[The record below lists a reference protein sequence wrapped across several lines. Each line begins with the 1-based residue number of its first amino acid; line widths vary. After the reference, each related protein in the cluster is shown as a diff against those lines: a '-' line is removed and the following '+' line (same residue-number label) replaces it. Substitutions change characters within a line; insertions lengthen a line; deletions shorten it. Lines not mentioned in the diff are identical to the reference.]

1 MEVET
6 QQPRSAALLTCSSV
20 ILTST
25 PRSTLA
31 PADRVACSLTLA
43 SEIAEMI
50 PNIFLSSTVADL
62 KYLRDGLRDAV
73 ADLAYNPVM
82 SDHGEVGYLN
92 PTTAAASCYRS
103 VKQCQIVVL
112 IIGKRYGG
120 VDHEGIS
127 VTHKEFRAAK
137 EHEIPTITFVESQV
151 LNYKEVF
158 EADPSAAM
166 WDAFKGMDH
175 PRETFTLIDEIT
187 NSPTYNGLIPF
198 TSVAQAQ
205 RILKTQIADFVGERL
220 NETIRPIRSEVQEVL
235 AEIKTLRNQAVHA
248 ATPQVANTA
257 ARYLAAMRFL
267 LDDRNAEY
275 RKLLEQIG
283 GDLDSAI
290 DIIVNAAEF
299 DQVMKIMG
307 VTIEEH
313 NDRQEF
319 ENEFRRP
326 PSEEGGRQSL
336 FASIGGRGYYRFMSD
351 RTLIVSDGI
360 LHYYRNCQR
369 ALRSRIEQTRL
380 G

>member
-1 MEVET
+1 V
-6 QQPRSAALLTCSSV
+6 
-20 ILTST
+20 
-25 PRSTLA
+25 
-31 PADRVACSLTLA
+31 
-43 SEIAEMI
+43 I
-50 PNIFLSSTVADL
+50 PNIFISSTIADL

-92 PTTAAASCYRS
+92 PSTATASCYRS

-112 IIGKRYGG
+112 IIGKRYGYIDGEG
-120 VDHEGIS
+120 VS

-151 LNYKEVF
+151 LSYKEVY
-158 EADPSAAM
+158 EADPSATM
-166 WDAFKGMDH
+166 WDSFKGMDH
-175 PRETFTLIDEIT
+175 PREIFALIDEIT
-187 NSPTYNGLIPF
+187 SSPTYNGLIPF
-198 TSVAQAQ
+198 TSVAEAQ
-205 RILKTQIADFVGERL
+205 RILKAQIADFVGERL

-248 ATPQVANTA
+248 ATPQVINTA
-257 ARYLAAMRFL
+257 TRYLTAMRFL

-290 DIIVNAAEF
+290 GIIVDASEF
-299 DQVMKIMG
+299 DAVMEQMG

-313 NDRQEF
+313 HDRQAF
-319 ENEFRRP
+319 EDEFRR
-326 PSEEGGRQSL
+326 SVAEEGGRHSL
-336 FASIGGRGYYRFMSD
+336 FGTMGGRGYYRFMSD
-351 RTLIVSDGI
+351 KTLIVSDSMM
-360 LHYYRNCQR
+360 HYFRNCQR
-369 ALRSRIEQTRL
+369 ALRSRIDQTNI